1 MASEYII
8 EYGASVRDRAKK
20 YGISKS
26 TIHIE
31 WFILFLILIAQTYW
45 KDRMSAFLLNK
56 KGNSVKNIQY
66 QVVKREWDAYNYIE

>member
-1 MASEYII
+1 M
-8 EYGASVRDRAKK
+8 RDRAKK
-20 YGISKS
+20 YGTGKS

-45 KDRMSAFLLNK
+45 KDRMSVFLLNK

>member
-20 YGISKS
+20 YGTSKS

-66 QVVKREWDAYNYIE
+66 LVVKREWDAYNYIE